1 MTHKIAPD
9 KYALQ
14 KRLNRFFDG
23 SISCRKDVTQFVHE
37 LTKDTDTGVFAFG
50 GLVRDIGLFGVRE
63 FSSDVDLVFDGHKKE
78 LERALGSLP
87 HLQLE
92 ENKFGGFRIRL
103 HSWDVDIWCAEDTW
117 AIKRGLV
124 DYKGITSLLDTTL
137 LSWDS
142 ALFDVK
148 KHKLIC
154 KKAYMDNLS
163 QGKLDVV
170 LKESPNELGS
180 MVRITRAVYSK
191 GAYTLGK
198 NAIELMDAYF
208 STYSTKEIVQYEKN
222 SYHKNYLSLANL
234 ENLKSLI
241 KQNISSSEVKLSSQ
255 EQLTLKFF
263 D

>member
-1 MTHKIAPD
+1 MTHNIAPD

-14 KRLNRFFDG
+14 KRVNRFFDN
-23 SISCRKDVTQFVHE
+23 SISCRKDVTQFVRD
-37 LTKDTDTGVFAFG
+37 LTKDTDSDVFAFG
-50 GLVRDIGLFGVRE
+50 GLVRDIGLFGVRD
-63 FSSDVDLVFDGHKKE
+63 FSSDVDLVFDGHKQE

-87 HLQLE
+87 DLKLE
-92 ENKFGGFRIRL
+92 ENKFGGFRVKL

-124 DYKGITSLLDTTL
+124 EYRGISSLLDTTL

-154 KKAYMDNLS
+154 KKAYIENMS
-163 QGKLDVV
+163 EGRLDVV

-191 GAYTLGK
+191 GAHILGK
-198 NAIELMDAYF
+198 NAIELMDSYF

-234 ENLKSLI
+234 NTLKSLI
-241 KQNISSSEVKLSSQ
+241 KNSNRDNEIELNSQ
-255 EQLTLKFF
+255 KQLTLNFL